1 VNPLSDLA
9 IDIQS
14 YDIRRTASVYSDVPG
29 ERWWTKS
36 WFNGR
41 EKGEMPVEI
50 GREMA
55 LAFIRGEIDLD
66 TWLSRYYPKQMN
78 IYRQAMSTTRSQL
91 LL

>member
-1 VNPLSDLA
+1 MNPLSDLR

-14 YDIRRTASVYSDVPG
+14 YDIRRTASVYADVAG
-29 ERWWTKS
+29 ERWWTKA

-41 EKGEMPVEI
+41 EKGEMPIEI

-55 LAFIRGEIDLD
+55 LAFIHDEIDLD
-66 TWLSRYYPKQMN
+66 TWLNRYYPKQMN
-78 IYRQAMSTTRSQL
+78 VYRQAMATTRSQL